1 MFITVIYHGLCQ
13 LLILMRSVS
22 ANSNIRLLIDG
33 LERYSSHYDEQIIN
47 RRRLINVEN
56 SHNTRNPKYSRD
68 IKLYIWN
75 KQKNMTFVTY
85 NTVCCLQVVIVILLE
100 KYASLGVAVL
110 LPDMGV
116 VSEKMQI
123 LCPHTEKSRRFPESQ
138 KYFFASAQITV

>member
-1 MFITVIYHGLCQ
+1 
-13 LLILMRSVS
+13 
-22 ANSNIRLLIDG
+22 LLIDG

-47 RRRLINVEN
+47 WRRINVEN

-110 LPDMGV
+110 PPDMG
-116 VSEKMQI
+116 
-123 LCPHTEKSRRFPESQ
+123 
-138 KYFFASAQITV
+138 